1 MINLR
6 VILFLTL
13 PLLGA
18 ILHILIKQE
27 RSKERIIEL
36 FLLYWLAIAIGVSG
50 ISGFYGHFFLSDR
63 VAEAIGWPAGNPFQL
78 EIAFTNLAI
87 GSLGVFSTWYRREFW
102 LATAIATTVFLFGA
116 NVVHI
121 MDIVERANYA
131 PGNSGLQLLSN
142 FAKPVVL
149 IGLMTAHSRVTGQEF
164 FIGKNIMKRPIWIV
178 IGLCV
183 LAAVV
188 IFFIASS

>member
-1 MINLR
+1 MSQYLR
-6 VILFLTL
+6 ISLFLAL

-18 ILHILIKQE
+18 VLHILIKQE

-50 ISGFYGHFFLSDR
+50 IFGFIGHFFLSDQ
-63 VAEAIGWPAGNPFQL
+63 VAESIGWPAGNPFQL
-78 EIAFTNLAI
+78 EVAFTNLAI
-87 GSLGVFSTWYRREFW
+87 GSLGVFSIWYRRDFW

-121 MDIVERANYA
+121 MDMVERANYA
-131 PGNSGLQLLSN
+131 PGNSGVQLLSN

-149 IGLMTAHSRVTGQEF
+149 IGLMIAYSRVTGQALLMGE
-164 FIGKNIMKRPIWIV
+164 IIINRIWIV

-183 LAAVV
+183 LVAVV
-188 IFFIASS
+188 IIFIASR